1 MFCSVLSPPLPA
13 SLGLVGLDLDLL
25 MVPYLTSEVLKS
37 NITSEWGLRR
47 GEAEV
52 FLGL

>member
-13 SLGLVGLDLDLL
+13 SVGLMGLDLDLL
-25 MVPYLTSEVLKS
+25 TVPYLTSEVLKS
-37 NITSEWGLRR
+37 NLNSEWGVRR
-47 GEAEV
+47 GEAEL